1 MGSFGTENFRSL
13 IFFIFWLFTE
23 FSRLRDRGVVRHLA
37 SERHAR
43 RSICRSSA
51 TRLLQQARRTASHA
65 GRPCAGF
72 GNLVEAPA
80 LRIVDLA
87 RPLGYHDGFRRLA
100 SVRLIGPQGS
110 GEARLAVQHFTQRV
124 GTSTTH
130 HVVLPNPRRRLQGR
144 ALTRLTMSRR
154 FGRTKREEVDAM
166 QVKETVAYVLNHE
179 FQISVPASDLDAKA
193 DARLVDLKDKVRLNG
208 FRPGKVPVSHL
219 KKVYGRSVMA
229 ETVEQTIRDTNSQ
242 IFSERGFR
250 LATEPKVTMPTEE
263 KAVED
268 ILTGKSDLTYTVA
281 IEVVPAIQL
290 ADFKSFSVEK
300 PVADV
305 TDADVDEAI
314 KRIADQNRG
323 YTAKAEGAK
332 AETGDRVTIS
342 FKGTIDGTPFDGG
355 TGENIQVVIG
365 AGQFIPGFEEQL
377 VGIAAGETRNLKVS
391 FPKNY
396 MSEKLAGQPAEFE
409 TTATAIEAPQGV
421 EINDEFAKTLGLE
434 SLDKLKQAARERLT
448 AEYAGATRQR
458 VKRTLLDRLDE
469 AHQFEAPP
477 TLIDEE
483 FNLMWNSIKAEMESG
498 GKTFADENTTEEA
511 SQEEYRK
518 IADRRV
524 RLGLVLSEI
533 GEKNK
538 ITVTDDEVSRAVIE
552 RARQMPGREKEVW
565 DYYRSN
571 ANALAQLRAPI
582 YEDKVVDFIL
592 ELANVT
598 EKKVTREDLFK
609 DDEAEKSAA

>member
-1 MGSFGTENFRSL
+1 
-13 IFFIFWLFTE
+13 
-23 FSRLRDRGVVRHLA
+23 
-37 SERHAR
+37 
-43 RSICRSSA
+43 
-51 TRLLQQARRTASHA
+51 
-65 GRPCAGF
+65 
-72 GNLVEAPA
+72 
-80 LRIVDLA
+80 
-87 RPLGYHDGFRRLA
+87 
-100 SVRLIGPQGS
+100 
-110 GEARLAVQHFTQRV
+110 
-124 GTSTTH
+124 
-130 HVVLPNPRRRLQGR
+130 
-144 ALTRLTMSRR
+144 
-154 FGRTKREEVDAM
+154 M
-166 QVKETVAYVLNHE
+166 QVKETVADGLKHE

-193 DARLVDLKDKVRLNG
+193 DAKLVDLKDKVRLNG

-242 IFSERGFR
+242 IFTERGFR

-268 ILTGKSDLTYTVA
+268 ILTGKSDLNYTVS

-290 ADFKSFSVEK
+290 ADFKSFTVEK

-305 TDADVDEAI
+305 TDTDIADAI
-314 KRIADQNRG
+314 KRIADQNRA
-323 YTAKAEGAK
+323 YAAKPEGAK
-332 AETGDRVTIS
+332 AETGDRATIS
-342 FKGTIDGTPFDGG
+342 FKGTINNGTPFDGG
-355 TGENIQVVIG
+355 TGENIQVTIG
-365 AGQFIPGFEEQL
+365 SNSFIPGFEEQL
-377 VGIAAGETRNLKVS
+377 IGIAANETRTLKVT

-396 MSEKLAGQPAEFE
+396 ASDILAGQDAEFE
-409 TTATAIEAPQGV
+409 TTATLIEAPLEAV
-421 EINDEFAKTLGLE
+421 IDDEFAKTLGLE
-434 SLDKLKQAARERLT
+434 SLDKLKDAARERLS
-448 AEYAGATRQR
+448 AEFAGATRQK
-458 VKRTLLDRLDE
+458 VKRLLLDRLDE
-469 AHQFEAPP
+469 SHRFEAPP
-477 TLIDEE
+477 SLVEEE
-483 FNLMWNSIKAEMESG
+483 FKLMWDSIKAEMESN

-511 SQEEYRK
+511 AREEYRK

-565 DYYRSN
+565 DYYRNN

-598 EKKVTREDLFK
+598 EKKVTREDLYR
-609 DDEAEKSAA
+609 DEDEEKSAA